1 MKRKVRSYGVGVVE
15 RPKGSGNFAARVIYR
30 GRQYWRRAANKSHAR
45 ELYHEM
51 KAAIRKGEFPPKSQT
66 RSVLFDE
73 LLAHYREAKRRD
85 GKSVMASNIGY
96 RRVLERFGGRRADE
110 IATVEVDQWRRE
122 LEPQMAPATVNL
134 HLCLLRAILRHG
146 VRAKRIDGSSLPVI
160 DRLKTNN
167 QRVRYLSEDEEDRL
181 VAALPEWLKP
191 LVTVA
196 IHTGM
201 RRGELLRLTWE
212 DVDFVQSI
220 IWVRK
225 SKSGEGRRMS
235 MNSTVH
241 RTLSALRDARRK
253 RLSQKVVARTAAGP
267 GVFVAPA
274 GGFLWNLARVW
285 YQAVGTAG
293 IADLHFHDLRHTFA
307 SRLAMRHVDLNT
319 IRVLLGH
326 KSLAMTYRYAH
337 FDPEYLAAAVATLD
351 APGPKPWAM
360 AAEER

>member
-1 MKRKVRSYGVGVVE
+1 MGSKRRHYGTGVVE
-15 RPKGSGNFAARVIYR
+15 RPKGSGNFYARVIYR
-30 GRQYWRRAANKSHAR
+30 GRQHWKRAANKSHALA
-45 ELYHEM
+45 LYHEM
-51 KAAIRKGEFPPKSQT
+51 KAAIRKGQFPPSHT
-66 RSVLFDE
+66 RSVPFDE
-73 LLAHYREAKRRD
+73 LLADYREAKRRD

-122 LEPQMAPATVNL
+122 LEQKRLAPATVNL

-146 VRAKRIDGSSLPVI
+146 VRAKRIDGGALPAI

-167 QRVRYLSEDEEDRL
+167 QRVRYLSEDEENRL

-201 RRGELLRLTWE
+201 RRGELLRLTWK
-212 DVDFVQSI
+212 DVDFAQGI
-220 IWVRK
+220 IWVRV
-225 SKSGEGRRMS
+225 SKSGEGRRIS
-235 MNSTVH
+235 MNSTVR
-241 RTLSALRDARRK
+241 RTLSALRDERRK
-253 RLSQKVVARTAAGP
+253 RLSQKVVVQTVTGLS
-267 GVFVAPA
+267 VFVAPA

-285 YQAVGTAG
+285 YQAVRTAG
-293 IADLHFHDLRHTFA
+293 ITDLHFHDLRHTFA

-360 AAEER
+360 AAQGR